1 MKYIIWAMNNRTIY
15 DEIHTKL
22 NEIDANFQ
30 KYKQIFDDTINKF
43 KGSNRVFTAKWIGSH
58 NWLYDE
64 RGCAK
69 KMKDNIL
76 MKSKPNIRNECKNT
90 IHFDKSSS
98 FNILF

>member
-43 KGSNRVFTAKWIGSH
+43 KGSNRVFTAK
-58 NWLYDE
+58 
-64 RGCAK
+64 
-69 KMKDNIL
+69 
-76 MKSKPNIRNECKNT
+76 
-90 IHFDKSSS
+90 
-98 FNILF
+98 